1 MSFWE
6 KLFGGTPPPPRET
19 AWDSIKREARE
30 EEQRH
35 RRALEQG
42 PRASSEEM
50 TARVANMRSIDLLN
64 RAYSEMRHGD
74 FCDAVTA
81 AVRAGNFSDHDATH
95 ALYAREWVSSGGAW
109 RSTLPEWIAAEG
121 RQHFL
126 RLNNEWLMSGEK
138 YTPFNDWLV
147 GITRSKAEP
156 VAPKPAQT
164 IAQETEART
173 ADNEQNGGE
182 PSVQGGKWRFDGD
195 QLVCNYELTGLPPPQ
210 TTTSL
215 RIECAVSRWDNGVL
229 ATYLDFYLTPYLH
242 LIPDQEP
249 FEPHLVK
256 APFALGLVAD
266 GSGRGTEVSPLVQ
279 GGIFEVNASGN
290 EETIPDTAILRII
303 SSRDTQHAVRTL
315 ALGKDLTLT
324 LIDYD
329 TEPPVRLRLRLPGD
343 RNFASLYERL
353 QRSV

>member
-1 MSFWE
+1 MSFWGR
-6 KLFGGTPPPPRET
+6 LFWGSPSPPRET

-30 EEQRH
+30 NEQRR

-42 PRASSEEM
+42 PRATADEM
-50 TARVANMRSIDLLN
+50 TTRIASMRSIAQLDS
-64 RAYSEMRHGD
+64 AYNEMRHAD

-81 AVRAGNFSDHDATH
+81 AVRAGNFSDHDTTH
-95 ALYAREWVSSGGAW
+95 ALYTREWVSSGGAW
-109 RSTLPEWIAAEG
+109 RTSLPEWIAAEG

-147 GITRSKAEP
+147 GITRSRAEP
-156 VAPKPAQT
+156 APKSPQAVV
-164 IAQETEART
+164 QEADART
-173 ADNEQNGGE
+173 RANEQNKGE
-182 PSVQGGKWRFDGD
+182 PSVQGGKWRSEGGR
-195 QLVCNYELTGLPPPQ
+195 LVCNYELTGLPPPQ

-215 RIECAVSRWDNGVL
+215 TIQCAVSRWANGVL
-229 ATYLDFYLTPYLH
+229 ATYLDFYLTPYLY

-249 FEPHLVK
+249 FEPYLVK

-266 GSGRGTEVSPLVQ
+266 GSGRGTEASPLVQ
-279 GGIFEVNASGN
+279 GGMFEVNASGN

-303 SSRDTQHAVRTL
+303 SSQETALAVRTL